1 MELQMPGPN
10 DQRNKSKEVVL
21 AKGSGRNREV
31 QSEFCESYHYLID
44 TGIE

>member
-31 QSEFCESYHYLID
+31 QSEFCESS
-44 TGIE
+44 EC